1 MAIQKEQLNKVIPAS
16 FSAEEILSCLEEDGI
31 IDADS
36 AIDIMTNKRRKEI
49 LSRHNHP
56 ITQGKDGRWRTR
68 IDDASYADGRR
79 MIARS
84 TKEAVEDVLIELYSY
99 DGITMETLF
108 PEWIK
113 YKSLHVSHS
122 TIERTIRTWN
132 QHYADSE
139 FVKIPLIK
147 LTKLAVDEWV
157 HKMLKEHPMNK
168 HQYGNFRLII
178 RQELDYAVD
187 RGIIKQNPFNLINV
201 DLRRALKPEH
211 KKPDHTQVYSRDELD
226 RLCEVAWKDYENRN
240 HPVHQLTPLAV
251 MFMFL
256 TGVRVGEVCGIRYED
271 IHERTMTI
279 RRMVLHPSGEIIEH
293 TKGFEDREVPLV
305 PKALKLIELARERQS
320 EEFNEA
326 VGKLEDLRKEYNKKY
341 EEKQK
346 ELEKELED
354 YYEEISKE
362 YLEKRAEIKK
372 VIDEFNKDY
381 PNGVF
386 ITYKNGKANTP
397 LEKVLN
403 DFLNDSFFFNVFSP
417 FGNLL
422 ISDSKKKH

>member
-36 AIDIMTNKRRKEI
+36 AIDILTNKRRKEI

-68 IDDASYADGRR
+68 IDDDSYADGRR

-84 TKEAVEDVLIELYSY
+84 TKEAVENILIELYSY
-99 DGITMETLF
+99 EGITMETLF

-113 YKSLHVSHS
+113 YKSLHVSHT

-132 QHYADSE
+132 QYYADSE

-293 TKGFEDREVPLV
+293 TQGFEDREVPLV

-320 EEFNEA
+320 EAGVSTEGFVFSMNDDPILYTSVTKAFTSYCNKIGIEPKSSHKA
-326 VGKLEDLRKEYNKKY
+326 RKTFVSTLLDADMNINSVRQFVGHKDEKTTLNNYCYDRSSEEEKYRKLEQAL
-341 EEKQK
+341 
-346 ELEKELED
+346 
-354 YYEEISKE
+354 S
-362 YLEKRAEIKK
+362 
-372 VIDEFNKDY
+372 
-381 PNGVF
+381 
-386 ITYKNGKANTP
+386 
-397 LEKVLN
+397 
-403 DFLNDSFFFNVFSP
+403 
-417 FGNLL
+417 
-422 ISDSKKKH
+422 